1 MHEEDLKQ
9 DEKWKKW
16 IYRKLFLR
24 AYLIPAPF
32 RIGLTLFILLTKV
45 FGLPHAVF
53 AFCERERAALARALD
68 FLTLVSGTFG
78 EVSWVFRV

>member
-9 DEKWKKW
+9 DEEWKTWK
-16 IYRKLFLR
+16 YRELLLR
-24 AYLIPAPF
+24 AYLIPAPLT
-32 RIGLTLFILLTKV
+32 IGLTLFILLTKV
-45 FGLPHAVF
+45 FGLPLAVF
-53 AFCERERAALARALD
+53 AFCERELAALARALD